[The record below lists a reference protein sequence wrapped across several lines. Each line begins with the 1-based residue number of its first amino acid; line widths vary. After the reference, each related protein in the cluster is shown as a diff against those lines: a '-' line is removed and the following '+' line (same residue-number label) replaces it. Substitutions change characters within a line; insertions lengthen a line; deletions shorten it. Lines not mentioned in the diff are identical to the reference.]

1 MAKYICNKK
10 KVWHKFDVEKFLHEV
25 SAEYEQLAQSDSH
38 FAHITR
44 DVESLRKMWDET
56 MAMPACG
63 DPTIYPNRGHQ
74 IEPALMKVWHKAG
87 GFWRANGCSCNLS
100 LWCDDADE
108 PRRAEFEYTDEVF
121 DNATAEPMTAERN
134 DCYNSSVELERL
146 RVENERLMAQ
156 LAAQGGYEGDII
168 ASQGRKDCN
177 GESVTMEPV
186 SAVKVYDNGKNG
198 KYGNY
203 GKSEGYSAREYY
215 GLNGGS
221 TVSDCS
227 TVKMSIAADDDRERT
242 KKMLKEAG
250 AWALGVSLTMAVL
263 WETGLLI
270 PVGLVGLVMGGAY
283 KIK

>member
-25 SAEYEQLAQSDSH
+25 SAEYEHLAQSDSH

-44 DVESLRKMWDET
+44 DVESLRKKWDET

-63 DPTIYPNRGHQ
+63 DPTIYPNRCHQ
-74 IEPALMKVWHKAG
+74 IEPALMKVWQKAG
-87 GFWRANGCSCNLS
+87 AFWRANGCSCNLG

-146 RVENERLMAQ
+146 RAENERLMAQ

-168 ASQGRKDCN
+168 ASQGTKSYE
-177 GESVTMEPV
+177 G
-186 SAVKVYDNGKNG
+186 GKNG
-198 KYGNY
+198 RKENTA
-203 GKSEGYSAREYY
+203 GYSAREYY
-215 GLNGGS
+215 GLNGG
-221 TVSDCS
+221 S

-250 AWALGVSLTMAVL
+250 AWALGVSLAMVVL

-270 PVGLVGLVMGGAY
+270 PVGLVGLVMGGL
-283 KIK
+283 IR

>member
-25 SAEYEQLAQSDSH
+25 SAEYEHLAQSDSH

-44 DVESLRKMWDET
+44 DVESLRKKWDET

-63 DPTIYPNRGHQ
+63 DPTIYPNRWHQ

-108 PRRAEFEYTDEVF
+108 PRRAEYEYTDEVF

-134 DCYNSSVELERL
+134 DCYNISVELERL
-146 RVENERLMAQ
+146 RAENERLMAQ
-156 LAAQGGYEGDII
+156 LAAQGGYEGD
-168 ASQGRKDCN
+168 
-177 GESVTMEPV
+177 
-186 SAVKVYDNGKNG
+186 SATVYDNGKNG

-221 TVSDCS
+221 TISDCS
-227 TVKMSIAADDDRERT
+227 TVKMSIAADDDRKRT

-250 AWALGVSLTMAVL
+250 AWALGVSLAMAVL

-270 PVGLVGLVMGGAY
+270 PVGLVGLVMGGL
-283 KIK
+283 IR